1 MDDSRSPE
9 GLRERKRRAT
19 ENAIEEA
26 AVALALRVGPA
37 AATVEAIC
45 RDAGVSRSTF
55 FNYFPSKEQAIFG
68 RAVELAPDAA
78 SEAILDAHATELA
91 VGVFHVGLHVLG
103 SRRVNTEVAR
113 ARVALVAADP
123 SLAHHHAA
131 ALAKLE
137 AGLVALLAD
146 WLARHPDAQR
156 LPGDPL
162 VEATLTV
169 AAATGAGRL
178 MMAEF
183 LGGAGDVAI
192 DEGRFRSAL
201 AAMSLVAGGG
211 PTGAPP
217 G

>member
-1 MDDSRSPE
+1 MDDSRSSG

-19 ENAIEEA
+19 ENAIEAA
-26 AVALALRVGPA
+26 AVGLALRDGIP

-45 RDAGVSRSTF
+45 REAGVSRSTF

-68 RAVELAPDAA
+68 RAAEFASDST
-78 SEAILDAHATELA
+78 SEAILDAHAGELA
-91 VGVFHVGLHVLG
+91 VGVFYVGLHALG
-103 SRRVNTEVAR
+103 SQRVNTEVAR

-123 SLAHHHAA
+123 ALAHHHAA
-131 ALAKLE
+131 AVAKLE

-146 WLARHPDAQR
+146 WMARHPDARR

-169 AAATGAGRL
+169 AAAIGAGRL

-183 LGGAGDVAI
+183 LAGAGDVAI
-192 DEGRFRSAL
+192 DEERFRAAL
-201 AAMSLVAGGG
+201 AAMALVAGA
-211 PTGAPP
+211 GAP
-217 G
+217 GASHG